1 MPLKNNIGSF
11 FVAFDARQTATRKT
25 RPSTV
30 SMLNFGARFFVICV
44 SLPRLSL
51 ALRRV

>member
-1 MPLKNNIGSF
+1 LKNNIGSF

-30 SMLNFGARFFVICV
+30 SMLKFGARFLVIWV
-44 SLPRLSL
+44 PVPRLSL
-51 ALRRV
+51 ALRGV